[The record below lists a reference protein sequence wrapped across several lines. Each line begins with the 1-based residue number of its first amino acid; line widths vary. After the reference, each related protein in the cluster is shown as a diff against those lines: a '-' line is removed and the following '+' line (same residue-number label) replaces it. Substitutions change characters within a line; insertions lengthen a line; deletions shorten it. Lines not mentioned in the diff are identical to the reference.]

1 MYASALDVT
10 WERARR
16 GDDRGTGATVR
27 VSIRSFGGGAGW
39 RREVEAR
46 RWMRGRGGAGA
57 EARRRRGGDRARAR
71 SRARFESLTN
81 RGRAGGREHAPPY
94 RGRRWRERRRGR
106 RGSYRVRRWRAS
118 SSSLDALTPQS
129 GSLRKWREAATWTS
143 WQPEEP
149 NVNVIRSEATTGI
162 FHFYQTARHTS
173 TDGTRLARSS
183 SRILRRVFTLAS
195 AISRRHF
202 PIRFDEPRVR
212 PASAGHRP
220 RPGAPSRYR
229 RQGVIV
235 VVVDRRRGP
244 LPPRPPVLRCVRRP
258 PTYDARHRAEEACI
272 SPPASSLPL
281 PVADPPRASRTQP
294 RWPRLWP
301 PRCP

>member
-81 RGRAGGREHAPPY
+81 RGRAGGREHAPPC
-94 RGRRWRERRRGR
+94 RGRRWREQRRGR

-143 WQPEEP
+143 WQPRAQCQRHP
-149 NVNVIRSEATTGI
+149 LRSDHGNLSFLSDCSSHVHGRHPIGTVLVTDPPESLHTGI
-162 FHFYQTARHTS
+162 GSLAATLSDSMSLASAPPPRVTARARVRPRGIAVRASSSSSS
-173 TDGTRLARSS
+173 TDGADL
-183 SRILRRVFTLAS
+183 
-195 AISRRHF
+195 SRR
-202 PIRFDEPRVR
+202 DLLSSG
-212 PASAGHRP
+212 ASV
-220 RPGAPSRYR
+220 APH
-229 RQGVIV
+229 
-235 VVVDRRRGP
+235 
-244 LPPRPPVLRCVRRP
+244 VRRATPSGRGVHLATRVVP
-258 PTYDARHRAEEACI
+258 P
-272 SPPASSLPL
+272 SP
-281 PVADPPRASRTQP
+281 RR
-294 RWPRLWP
+294 
-301 PRCP
+301 

>member
-1 MYASALDVT
+1 MHASGHETPEARDLYASALDVT

-81 RGRAGGREHAPPY
+81 RGRAGGREHAPPC

-162 FHFYQTARHTS
+162 YHFYQTARHTS

-183 SRILRRVFTLAS
+183 SRILRRVFITGIGNLAATLSDSMSLAS
-195 AISRRHF
+195 APPPRVTARA
-202 PIRFDEPRVR
+202 RVR
-212 PASAGHRP
+212 PRGIAVRASSSSSSTD
-220 RPGAPSRYR
+220 GADLSRR
-229 RQGVIV
+229 DLLSSGASVA
-235 VVVDRRRGP
+235 P
-244 LPPRPPVLRCVRRP
+244 HVRRATPSGRGVHLATRVVP
-258 PTYDARHRAEEACI
+258 P
-272 SPPASSLPL
+272 SP
-281 PVADPPRASRTQP
+281 RR
-294 RWPRLWP
+294 
-301 PRCP
+301 